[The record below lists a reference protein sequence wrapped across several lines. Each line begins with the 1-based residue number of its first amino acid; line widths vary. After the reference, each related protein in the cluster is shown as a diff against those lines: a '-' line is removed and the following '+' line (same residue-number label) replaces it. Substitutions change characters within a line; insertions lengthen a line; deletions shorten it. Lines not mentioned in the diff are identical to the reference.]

1 MAGMAVP
8 WLLGAVL
15 ALLGS
20 LPGAAGCPRAC
31 TCYVDTDVHCTF
43 RYLHAVPPGLP
54 GHVQR
59 VNLGY
64 NGILQLTEQSLP
76 GLPHLEMLLLHS
88 NSIQR
93 LSGRVFQDL
102 KSLTLL
108 KLSHNKVRLL
118 GREALRGLASLQRLH
133 LDHNQL
139 EFLHPEALVG
149 LVSLRSLFLEGNRLR
164 QLHRD
169 SLVTFWL
176 PPGRL
181 LPASSLRQLHL
192 SGNGLRSLPRGL
204 FSSAGELE
212 QVFLHDNPWACDC
225 GLRWLLDWDRGGKEL
240 LKCKRERAQ
249 GGRLCPVCASPTAN
263 RGQEL
268 FTVPQEAVSCRRPS
282 IASPLK
288 LRNVSLWGDVGPD
301 GPQGRPL
308 GKVGLDL
315 SDNGGNKGGLGCDAL
330 RPGGDGD
337 GGRGAKLNVSEGRL
351 SVRATIAVR
360 LACAVEAGDMES
372 LWRILAYYSDSP
384 LVLRRERTFPGERE
398 GSGPSYAQAS
408 DNGLGFFSG
417 VRAAVSG
424 DLPWL
429 LDSEISLK
437 LNRRLTSATKLYLD
451 ASVEIDVTY
460 DLSDLPDKKSPWVMI
475 GKEDAAESGLVVA
488 SGATLEIECQP
499 WGFPNP
505 GVLWTFPDG
514 TRRPAPYDGPDGR
527 VAVSADG
534 TLTVRLAAA
543 SDRGV
548 YRCVARADET
558 SDAAA
563 FRVEVVDGNVNE
575 RNANGAALT
584 AARRQTLVLPC
595 AATGSPDPEVAWV
608 LPNKRVV
615 RPSSSP
621 SDGTYVTDNGTL
633 VVPEVTEGGFYQC
646 VAINKLGMERLV
658 HKVEVTAA
666 SGEGGRVTN
675 EIVESVE
682 TATPVASPTRARDEL
697 AAGRYIPREVTE
709 GHVVTARAQL
719 TTLGPSVA
727 TQGRREEPTSTT
739 METEDLDNNLDDDDD
754 GDNEGERSVK
764 TETKTLGSRNRPHST
779 LSRFG
784 PGWWAKVLEN
794 VRNKISPRVRPTLS
808 VLPHTKPP
816 HTTSPARIEEKE
828 EEEEEEEEKTE
839 EEDNKDVT
847 EEGGGRSR
855 ADDESTRGS
864 DGRAEAENE
873 ESSADDVDVAVAK
886 FNPNPTP
893 QPPYPPTT
901 RPGIVSVPRAVPSP
915 PINRILTP
923 EPLGEDSAMEP
934 NYHLNSFS
942 EGTDGQRAKWHDIRP
957 TEKSETATAAHIEE
971 EEEEKEEAK
980 EEEEEATNSFHHEE
994 MHTDRH
1000 HMQDPTARTASR
1012 ENAARPYEPGVD
1024 ELDGGGVVRD
1034 TFDSPRTD
1042 EPEAPTKSQAALPGD
1057 KRELAEATSV
1067 DGRTSSLGRHRPG
1080 GSEQPS
1086 SRGDSVETSKGGG
1099 GAGSEGGGMRTGAW
1113 GSAYDRTLGRSE
1125 EVERRYGPRMTHRS
1139 GETQG
1144 GAAGRHVEA
1153 AQPTQPTGKM
1163 DSGAALGRADDVDRS
1178 GGHEVETQAVVTPRP
1193 SHAFPAQGG
1202 RDEQSQLV
1210 GGAST
1215 GHVARMQ
1222 GTASAVL
1229 SLGGAAPVGAPPLPA
1244 QRFPDP
1250 GGAARLRPHHGTH
1263 SASAPVTR
1271 GETGNQLRLGI
1282 AQEERPLHPGG
1293 VQGVNHSPRRTHN
1306 PITRKPPSRQFH
1318 PQQSWQEHHHR
1329 HSNRYAPGYS
1339 PVRYHPLLPKLWNFY
1354 PRRLNGAVTN
1364 RPEITALVAKPTPPP
1379 LRKVV
1384 STELEDDR
1392 TRTFWNPL
1400 PPRPHSAP
1408 RVAVNSL
1415 GTTLTATERFENP
1428 QGGAGAQRSTNWHPS
1443 RRGSGNDLIG
1453 ALTSEAKAVER
1464 PRQASPRSQ
1473 LPNPGPRGGTRLTQQ
1488 QSPTPP
1494 PPARLTPLRPGFAR
1508 RFGATGSGGGGSD
1521 AGHARRTNGS
1531 DAGASTDV
1539 VLDRQGAAEEA
1550 PSVTAAAGA
1559 DAFLPCGSVGGGG
1572 FVDVRWIRA
1581 STGSIVAFS
1590 SAPSGRRVAVLR
1602 DGTLAVRSASP
1613 GDADRYTC
1621 ETPTGGGGTG
1631 GATVALRVESRPPR
1645 VLSPRWRELRVSLGG
1660 TAEAECA
1667 AQGSPPP
1674 AISWTLPD
1682 HSSVAAAAAHHGGGR
1697 VSVSERAT
1705 LTVLDVRPSDRGDYS
1720 CVARSAAGTDAITV
1734 RLHVLPVG
1742 PTVVRG
1748 AAAVSVAAGR
1758 PLSLPC
1764 AASGWPEPAVSWAL
1778 PGDGGR
1784 LLPDRRSG
1792 AGSGVRVFANGTLLV
1807 PAVTRHD
1814 AGTYRCAAANVVGV
1828 DSADVLVTVLGP
1840 PRVAAPPPADVAVPY
1855 GGALRLRCVAEGEP
1869 QPVVVWRL
1877 PSGGTASMWFAA
1889 DRRVRV
1895 LPDGSLALDGAV
1907 ASDAGRYVCTVRNR
1921 YGEDSAA
1928 AAVSVTMRP
1937 ARIERHSG
1945 DTRASGGGIKQSV
1958 RHGADLRFD
1967 CVTSGWP
1974 RPHVSWSL
1982 PDGAV
1987 VPADSRARAGG
1998 DGGTAATLAAGG
2010 ARRYAAFGNGTLA
2023 LRGVGPADG
2032 GDYTCYAENAVGW
2045 DAMVVRVA
2053 VEGQAPQIQDKPE
2066 RAVVRITSGGSVA
2079 LECRASGD
2087 PAPLVTWR
2095 LPDGS
2100 QLPPP
2105 SSPPSSPR
2113 RPRSSRTPGQEAP
2126 RRAALSVRGEDS
2138 ALEVRG
2144 ARIADAGR
2152 YVCVARNAAGE
2163 DSRAVRLDVLP
2174 APPSINGRA
2183 GSSPEI
2189 KDSVAQG
2196 ARKLLPCA
2204 ADGDPR
2210 PHVVWITPSGAF
2222 LPVPHSSGRLLTHA
2236 DGSLEIRSA
2245 ARSDAGRYV
2254 CVARG
2259 ADGGGDA
2266 RLSVDLTV
2274 TGAPAPPSFLAP
2286 TAERA
2291 EVALGGS
2298 VALACPA
2305 RGEPPPRTT
2314 WTLPGGAQL
2323 ARGGTRGTRF
2333 SAGLDGALLVRGATP
2348 ADAGVYR
2355 CSSRGPNG
2363 AADRAV
2369 LLEVGPRPRIAWMSG
2384 GTVAALAGD
2393 ALWLHC
2399 VVAAGRASWR
2409 LPSSI
2414 TVEVPGASGRRTL
2427 FANGTLAVRDSL
2439 TRDGG
2444 AYVCTARG
2452 AAGAAADGESRTVRV
2467 VVVAQAP
2474 RIVDGPPPAMAVL
2487 RGAPLRLP
2495 CTASGAPGPEVGWE
2509 LPDGARLSTGTPA
2522 MRSARSGRYVLAGGT
2537 LVVAAAAARDA
2548 GFYRCS
2554 ARNAVGEEWRR
2565 TSVRVV

>member
-1125 EVERRYGPRMTHRS
+1125 EVERR
-1139 GETQG
+1139 
-1144 GAAGRHVEA
+1144 
-1153 AQPTQPTGKM
+1153 
-1163 DSGAALGRADDVDRS
+1163 
-1178 GGHEVETQAVVTPRP
+1178 
-1193 SHAFPAQGG
+1193 
-1202 RDEQSQLV
+1202 
-1210 GGAST
+1210 
-1215 GHVARMQ
+1215 
-1222 GTASAVL
+1222 
-1229 SLGGAAPVGAPPLPA
+1229 
-1244 QRFPDP
+1244 
-1250 GGAARLRPHHGTH
+1250 
-1263 SASAPVTR
+1263 
-1271 GETGNQLRLGI
+1271 
-1282 AQEERPLHPGG
+1282 
-1293 VQGVNHSPRRTHN
+1293 
-1306 PITRKPPSRQFH
+1306 
-1318 PQQSWQEHHHR
+1318 
-1329 HSNRYAPGYS
+1329 
-1339 PVRYHPLLPKLWNFY
+1339 
-1354 PRRLNGAVTN
+1354 
-1364 RPEITALVAKPTPPP
+1364 
-1379 LRKVV
+1379 
-1384 STELEDDR
+1384 
-1392 TRTFWNPL
+1392 
-1400 PPRPHSAP
+1400 
-1408 RVAVNSL
+1408 
-1415 GTTLTATERFENP
+1415 
-1428 QGGAGAQRSTNWHPS
+1428 
-1443 RRGSGNDLIG
+1443 
-1453 ALTSEAKAVER
+1453 
-1464 PRQASPRSQ
+1464 
-1473 LPNPGPRGGTRLTQQ
+1473 
-1488 QSPTPP
+1488 
-1494 PPARLTPLRPGFAR
+1494 
-1508 RFGATGSGGGGSD
+1508 
-1521 AGHARRTNGS
+1521 
-1531 DAGASTDV
+1531 
-1539 VLDRQGAAEEA
+1539 QGAAEEA